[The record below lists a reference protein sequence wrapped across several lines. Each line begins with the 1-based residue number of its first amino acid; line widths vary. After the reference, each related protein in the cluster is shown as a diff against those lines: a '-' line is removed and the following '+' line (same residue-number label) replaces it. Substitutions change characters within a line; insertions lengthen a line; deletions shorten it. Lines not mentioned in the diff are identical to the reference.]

1 MKSYFKFL
9 NIRIWHTTATTTDN
23 RFGGFLNRYPP
34 VTRNILLI
42 NIVMFIATLINQNFM
57 VSTFAMFYPASPFF
71 RIWQPI
77 TYLFMHGGFWHLFFN
92 MFCLPD
98 VRFGAGE
105 DDRIKEI
112 PHLLFRGRTG
122 SGADPHRCGIFPDGG
137 HGIRQFRILTAGQI
151 NLLRTPTLGASGAIY
166 GIQIGYA
173 MLYPNDI
180 WTLIFPPISLKA
192 KWFVLIF
199 IAIELFTGVTGTM
212 DGVAHFAHLGGMLFG
227 FLLLVYWKKSGK
239 LWQR

>member
-1 MKSYFKFL
+1 MAYNSY
-9 NIRIWHTTATTTDN
+9 NN
-23 RFGGFLNRYPP
+23 GQYGFGGFLNRFPP

-42 NIVMFIATLINQNFM
+42 NIVMYIATMINQNFM
-57 VSTFAMFYPASPFF
+57 ISTFAMFYPASPLF
-71 RIWQPI
+71 RIWQPV

-92 MFCLPD
+92 FVAGL
-98 VRFGAGE
+98 GAVLTHTVVE
-105 DDRIKEI
+105 YFQMEAMASAN
-112 PHLLFRGRTG
+112 
-122 SGADPHRCGIFPDGG
+122 SG
-137 HGIRQFRILTAGQI
+137 ILTAGQI

-227 FLLLVYWKKSGK
+227 FIMLFYWKKTGK

>member
-1 MKSYFKFL
+1 MPYYYDDRQSG
-9 NIRIWHTTATTTDN
+9 I
-23 RFGGFLNRYPP
+23 GGFLNRFPP

-42 NIVMFIATLINQNFM
+42 NIVMYIATVINQNFM

-92 MFCLPD
+92 MFCLLTIGSKKYLIFYF
-98 VRFGAGE
+98 VAGLGAALTHTVVE
-105 DDRIKEI
+105 YFQMEAMASAN
-112 PHLLFRGRTG
+112 
-122 SGADPHRCGIFPDGG
+122 SG
-137 HGIRQFRILTAGQI
+137 ILSAGQI

-227 FLLLVYWKKSGK
+227 FLLLLYWKKSGK
-239 LWQR
+239 LWQK

>member
-1 MKSYFKFL
+1 MSYYGY
-9 NIRIWHTTATTTDN
+9 DN
-23 RFGGFLNRYPP
+23 RQSGIVGFFSNMPP
-34 VTRNILLI
+34 VTRNIILV
-42 NIVMFIATLINQNFM
+42 NIVMFVATLINQNFM
-57 VSTFAMFYPASPFF
+57 VSTFAMFYPQSPFF
-71 RIWQPI
+71 HIWQPI
-77 TYLFMHGGFWHLFFN
+77 TYMFMHGGFWHLFFN
-92 MFCLPD
+92 MFCLWM
-98 VRFGAGE
+98 FGSALE
-105 DDRIKEI
+105 
-112 PHLLFRGRTG
+112 RTVG
-122 SGADPHRCGIFPDGG
+122 SRKYLIFYFVTGLGAVLTHTGVEYLQMKAMAAADSG
-137 HGIRQFRILTAGQI
+137 ILTAGQI

-173 MLYPNDI
+173 MLYPNDV

-227 FLLLVYWKKSGK
+227 FLLLLYWKKSGK

>member
-1 MKSYFKFL
+1 MPYYYDDRQSG
-9 NIRIWHTTATTTDN
+9 I
-23 RFGGFLNRYPP
+23 GGFLNRFPP

-42 NIVMFIATLINQNFM
+42 NIVMFVATLINQDFM
-57 VSTFAMFYPASPFF
+57 IRTFAMFYPASPLF
-71 RIWQPI
+71 RIWQPV
-77 TYLFMHGGFWHLFFN
+77 TYMFMHGGFWHLFFN
-92 MFCLPD
+92 MFCLLM
-98 VRFGAGE
+98 FGAALE
-105 DDRIKEI
+105 
-112 PHLLFRGRTG
+112 RTIG
-122 SGADPHRCGIFPDGG
+122 SKKYLIFYAVAGLGAVLTHTGVEYLEMKAMTAANPGI
-137 HGIRQFRILTAGQI
+137 LSAGQI
-151 NLLRTPTLGASGAIY
+151 NLMRTPTLGASGAIY

-227 FLLLVYWKKSGK
+227 FLLLLYWKKSGK

>member
-1 MKSYFKFL
+1 MPYYYDDRQSG
-9 NIRIWHTTATTTDN
+9 I
-23 RFGGFLNRYPP
+23 GGFLNRFPP

-42 NIVMFIATLINQNFM
+42 NIVMYIATVINQNFM

-92 MFCLPD
+92 MFCLLM
-98 VRFGAGE
+98 FGSALERTNGSKKNLIFYFVAGLGAVLTHTVVE
-105 DDRIKEI
+105 YFQMEAMASAY
-112 PHLLFRGRTG
+112 
-122 SGADPHRCGIFPDGG
+122 SG
-137 HGIRQFRILTAGQI
+137 ILSAGQLK
-151 NLLRTPTLGASGAIY
+151 LLRTHALGASGAIY

-227 FLLLVYWKKSGK
+227 FLLLLYWKKSGK

>member
-1 MKSYFKFL
+1 MPYYYDDRQSG
-9 NIRIWHTTATTTDN
+9 I
-23 RFGGFLNRYPP
+23 GGFLNRFPP

-42 NIVMFIATLINQNFM
+42 NIVMYIATVINQNFM

-92 MFCLPD
+92 MFCLLIGSKKYLIFYF
-98 VRFGAGE
+98 VAGLGAVLTHTVVE
-105 DDRIKEI
+105 YFQMEAMASAN
-112 PHLLFRGRTG
+112 
-122 SGADPHRCGIFPDGG
+122 SG
-137 HGIRQFRILTAGQI
+137 ILSAGQI

-227 FLLLVYWKKSGK
+227 FLLLLYWKKSGK

>member
-1 MKSYFKFL
+1 MPYYYDDRQSG
-9 NIRIWHTTATTTDN
+9 I
-23 RFGGFLNRYPP
+23 GGFLNRFPP

-42 NIVMFIATLINQNFM
+42 NIVMYIATVINQNFM

-92 MFCLPD
+92 MFCLLM
-98 VRFGAGE
+98 FGSALERTIGSKKYLIFYFVAGLGAALTHTVVE
-105 DDRIKEI
+105 YFQMEAMASAN
-112 PHLLFRGRTG
+112 
-122 SGADPHRCGIFPDGG
+122 SG
-137 HGIRQFRILTAGQI
+137 ILSAGQI

-227 FLLLVYWKKSGK
+227 WALIRYWRKKGVLFLDYRG
-239 LWQR
+239 